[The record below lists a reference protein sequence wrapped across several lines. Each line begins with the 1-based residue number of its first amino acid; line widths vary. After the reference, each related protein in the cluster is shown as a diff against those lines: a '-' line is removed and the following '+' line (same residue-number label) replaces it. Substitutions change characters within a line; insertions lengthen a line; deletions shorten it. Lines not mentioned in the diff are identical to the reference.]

1 MTAKVNHRRLI
12 EKGRIFDITSEN
24 VTLPNNYTLDLEI
37 IRHPGASAIVPLT
50 DKAEVL
56 LLKQYRHAVG
66 EYIWEIPAGTFD
78 GSEDPLVCAKRELTE
93 ETGYQ
98 ALQWSF
104 LSTIVPVPGY
114 SDEQIHLFL
123 AHDLTPA
130 QQKLDRDEV
139 LEVCPMP
146 IQRVLSMISNGKI
159 NDAKTIAGILLTVTR
174 PDSPLSDFQTHDI
187 ADENNP
193 LIP

>member
-24 VTLPNNYTLDLEI
+24 VTLPNDYTLDLEI
-37 IRHPGASAIVPLT
+37 IRHPGASAIVPVT

-56 LLKQYRHAVG
+56 MLKQYRHAVG
-66 EYIWEIPAGTFD
+66 GYIWEIPAGTFD
-78 GSEDPLVCAKRELTE
+78 GTEDPLVCAKRELIE

-104 LSTIVPVPGY
+104 LNTIVPVPGY

-123 AHDLTPA
+123 AHDLTPS
-130 QQKLDRDEV
+130 QQKLDQDEV
-139 LEVCPMP
+139 LEVHAMP
-146 IQRVLSMISNGKI
+146 IQRVLTMIDTGEI
-159 NDAKTIAGILLTVTR
+159 NDAKTITGILLTVTR
-174 PDSPLSDFQTHDI
+174 PDSPLAGKLTNGFGFKNKSL
-187 ADENNP
+187 NP
-193 LIP
+193 